1 MKALCRFAL
10 AAATLPI
17 AASAQ
22 TFPLTQTG
30 AFTVPGTSA
39 SNPFRSFDQIYVDPL
54 LQLGVLASRN
64 SKAVTIFNAFT
75 GQPIG
80 ATPPVFTGVGASV
93 DVSGP
98 DGAIIAGTQIWATDY
113 PSTIRVFDL
122 RRSLA
127 NPPQIGV
134 INTGGSAR
142 ADSLDY
148 DPFNHTVIAA
158 NSDVRPNVPFFTL
171 IDTRTLQIRKRVNF
185 DGTNGTPDA
194 SIDGIGGVLYDY
206 ALNSFVVSATSVG
219 SDETKGAVAVLNP
232 DTGAVVRVI
241 GGLDGCM
248 PSTLAEGPGA
258 NVIVGCDPGF
268 PAPDPVVFSPKTYIV
283 NAATGTIAAT
293 IREVGGADFVAY
305 NLRDNRYYT
314 ASRDFF
320 TSAAQAAAT
329 PVLGIINAGTNQ
341 WIANI
346 PSAPNAHSVAVN
358 PLTNTVYVPLPNGS
372 AYCGGLPGC
381 IAAAVSH

>member
-1 MKALCRFAL
+1 M
-10 AAATLPI
+10 
-17 AASAQ
+17 
-22 TFPLTQTG
+22 
-30 AFTVPGTSA
+30 
-39 SNPFRSFDQIYVDPL
+39 
-54 LQLGVLASRN
+54 LASRS

-98 DGAIIAGTQIWATDY
+98 DGAIIAGTQIWGTDY

-122 RRSLA
+122 RKSLT
-127 NPPQIGV
+127 NPPQIAV
-134 INTGGSAR
+134 IDTGGAAR
-142 ADSLDY
+142 ADSVDY

-158 NSDVRPNVPFFTL
+158 NSDTSPSVPFLSL
-171 IDTRTLQIRKRVNF
+171 IDTHTFQIRKRINF

-206 ALNSFVVSATSVG
+206 ALNSFIVTATSLG

-232 DTGAVVRVI
+232 ETGAVVRVI
-241 GGLDGCM
+241 KGLDGCM

-258 NVIVGCDPGF
+258 NVIIGCDPGF
-268 PAPDPVVFSPKTYIV
+268 PAPDPVVFSPKTYII
-283 NAATGTIAAT
+283 NAATGAIVADVTQ
-293 IREVGGADFVAY
+293 VGGADFVAY

-314 ASRDFF
+314 ASRDYF
-320 TSAAQAAAT
+320 TSATQTAAT
-329 PVLGIINAGTNQ
+329 PVLGIIDAKTNQ

-358 PLTNTVYVPLPNGS
+358 PVTNTIYLPIASGS
-372 AYCGGLPGC
+372 AYCGKLPGC
-381 IAAAVSH
+381 IVAAQSH